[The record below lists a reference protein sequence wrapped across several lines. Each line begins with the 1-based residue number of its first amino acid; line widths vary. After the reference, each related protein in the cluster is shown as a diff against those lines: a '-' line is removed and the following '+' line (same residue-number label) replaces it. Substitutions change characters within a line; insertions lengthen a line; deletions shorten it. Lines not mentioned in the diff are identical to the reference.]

1 MAITIEKTWTTQ
13 AGYEA
18 EIIAHPMGHRCGY
31 VTVPTGHPCEGKDY
45 NDINVS
51 VHGGLTYGNG
61 AKFGF
66 DCAHYNDK
74 RDESIMG
81 EEYKKMFSGSPF
93 ITHAADGE
101 VRTLE
106 YCIGECER
114 LAAQLK
120 GLE

>member
-1 MAITIEKTWTTQ
+1 MAVTIEKAWTTQ

-18 EIIAHPMGHRCGY
+18 EVVAHPAGHRCGY
-31 VTVPTGHPCEGKDY
+31 VTVPAGHPCGGKDY
-45 NDINVS
+45 NDIDVE

-61 AKFGF
+61 ATFGF

-74 RDESIMG
+74 KDINLMG
-81 EEYKKMFSGSPF
+81 EEYRKVYEMYPPMLG
-93 ITHAADGE
+93 DGE

-106 YCIGECER
+106 YCIEECER

-120 GLE
+120 GLA

>member
-61 AKFGF
+61 AMFGF
-66 DCAHYNDK
+66 DCAHLYDK
-74 RDESIMG
+74 RDESIMSDEFKKIYG
-81 EEYKKMFSGSPF
+81 SFRYPTAEE
-93 ITHAADGE
+93 GE

-106 YCIGECER
+106 FCIEQCER

-120 GLE
+120 EME